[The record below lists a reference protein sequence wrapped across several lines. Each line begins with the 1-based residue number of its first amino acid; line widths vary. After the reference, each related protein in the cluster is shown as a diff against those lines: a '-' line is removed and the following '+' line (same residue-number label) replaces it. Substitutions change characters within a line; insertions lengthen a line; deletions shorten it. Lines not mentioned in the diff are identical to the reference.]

1 MSQIECAITDFDGLL
16 TTTPLFDKHDVTLLT
31 RLGLKSPDL
40 DPSVLTSLGQ
50 VTLRHNVVVSVSAVR
65 TPAIFFT
72 FHFHFVDIERHYK
85 AETGSG
91 DFRTYWRMAKRFAK
105 EKRDRNQ
112 PLFQITEL
120 TP

>member
-16 TTTPLFDKHDVTLLT
+16 TAAPPFDKQDVTLLT

-40 DPSVLTSLGQ
+40 DLSVVTSLGQ

-65 TPAIFFT
+65 TPAMFFT
-72 FHFHFVDIERHYK
+72 FHFHFVDLEKHYK

-105 EKRDRNQ
+105 EKRNRNE
-112 PLFQITEL
+112 PLFQITEV